1 MWKPLIALIAVV
13 LAGTLSS
20 QAFGA
25 TRNVSLG
32 DDWFV
37 RDGKPTTVT
46 VSRGDTVRWR
56 WTGRNP
62 HNVQVQRGPRRAKFQ
77 SKVKRSGTYSRAL
90 SKSGTYRIVCS
101 IHAPDMRMTLVV
113 D

>member
-1 MWKPLIALIAVV
+1 MRKPLLTLMVV
-13 LAGTLSS
+13 ALAGTLSS
-20 QAFGA
+20 PALGA

-37 RDGKPTTVT
+37 RDARPTTVT
-46 VSRGDTVRWR
+46 VDRGDTVRWR

-62 HNVQVQRGPRRAKFQ
+62 HNVQVQRGPATFR
-77 SKVKRSGTYSRAL
+77 SKVKRSGTFSRAL
-90 SKSGTYRIVCS
+90 RRRGTYRIVCS
-101 IHAPDMRMTLVV
+101 IHQPAMRMTLVV

>member
-1 MWKPLIALIAVV
+1 MRKPLIALTVAA
-13 LAGTLSS
+13 LAGILSP

-37 RDGKPTTVT
+37 RDARPTTVT
-46 VSRGDTVRWR
+46 VDRGDTVRWR
-56 WTGRNP
+56 WTGRNS
-62 HNVQVQRGPRRAKFQ
+62 HNVQVQRGPARFQ
-77 SKVKRSGTYSRAL
+77 SSVKRSGTYSKRL
-90 SKSGTYRIVCS
+90 RRRGTYRIVCS
-101 IHAPDMRMTLVV
+101 IHQPDMRMTLVV

>member
-1 MWKPLIALIAVV
+1 MRKPLIALMVAA

-25 TRNVSLG
+25 TRSVSIG

-37 RDGKPTTVT
+37 RDGRASTVT
-46 VSRGDTVRWR
+46 VNRGDKVRWR

-62 HNVQVQRGPRRAKFQ
+62 HNVQVRRGPARFQ
-77 SKVKRSGTYSRAL
+77 SDTMRSGTFSRTL
-90 SKSGTYRIVCS
+90 RRRGTYRIVCS
-101 IHAPDMRMTLVV
+101 IHQPDMRMTLVV

>member
-1 MWKPLIALIAVV
+1 MRKPLIALMVAA

-20 QAFGA
+20 QAYGA

-37 RDGKPTTVT
+37 RDARPTTVT

-56 WTGRNP
+56 WVGRNQ
-62 HNVQVQRGPRRAKFQ
+62 HNVQVRRGPAEFQ
-77 SKVKRSGTYSRAL
+77 SKVKRSGEYSRTMR
-90 SKSGTYRIVCS
+90 KRGTYRIVCS
-101 IHAPDMRMTLVV
+101 IHQPDMRMTLVV

>member
-1 MWKPLIALIAVV
+1 MRKPLIALTAVA

-20 QAFGA
+20 PAFGA

-37 RDGKPTTVT
+37 RDARPSTVT
-46 VSRGDTVRWR
+46 VDRGDAVRWR
-56 WTGRNP
+56 WTGRNQ
-62 HNVQVQRGPRRAKFQ
+62 HNVQVQRGPARFQ
-77 SKVKRSGTYSRAL
+77 SKVKRSGTFSRTL
-90 SKSGTYRIVCS
+90 RKRGTYRIVCS
-101 IHAPDMRMTLVV
+101 IHQPDMRMTLVV